1 MADIRK
7 ERERRER
14 EDQYDPE
21 RGWAPRIN
29 RIERPAAGIS
39 PAQIQRRQP

>member
-1 MADIRK
+1 MSEIRK

-14 EDQYDPE
+14 EDQFDPE

-29 RIERPAAGIS
+29 RIDNQRPAAAAS
-39 PAQIQRRQP
+39 QPAYLQ